1 MKIQW
6 KTLIIAILIPLA
18 VGALS
23 AFLTQDSMAAFS
35 ALEQPPLSPPG
46 WLFPVVWTILYI
58 LMGVASYLALT
69 AEPAFSNGH
78 ESFVGANT
86 GSGPGSNTGSYL
98 FADPAL
104 RAYAAQLF
112 FNFGWSLIF
121 FNWEAYLL
129 AFFWLVILW
138 VLILITA
145 VLFYQRS
152 KLAGLLML
160 PYLAWVTFAGYL
172 NLGIWWLN

>member
-6 KTLIIAILIPLA
+6 KPLLISILIPLA

-23 AFLTQDSMAAFS
+23 AFLTRDSMAAFS

-58 LMGVASYLALT
+58 LMGIASYLALV
-69 AEPAFSNGH
+69 AEPAAPHYTGGPSGNTSSSLSN
-78 ESFVGANT
+78 E
-86 GSGPGSNTGSYL
+86 
-98 FADPAL
+98 DPAL
-104 RAYAAQLF
+104 RFYAAQLV

-138 VLILITA
+138 VLILITTL
-145 VLFYQRS
+145 LFWQRS
-152 KLAGLLML
+152 RLAGLLML

-172 NLGIWWLN
+172 NLGIWYLN

>member
-6 KTLIIAILIPLA
+6 KSLIISILIPLA

-23 AFLTQDSMAAFS
+23 AFLTRDSMMAFS
-35 ALEQPPLSPPG
+35 ALEKPPLSPPG

-58 LMGVASYLALT
+58 LMGIASYLALT
-69 AEPAFSNGH
+69 AGPAFPQATGRLSRTAS
-78 ESFVGANT
+78 ENT
-86 GSGPGSNTGSYL
+86 LSE
-98 FADPAL
+98 DPAL
-104 RAYAAQLF
+104 RFYAAQLV

-121 FNWEAYLL
+121 FNQEAYLL
-129 AFFWLVILW
+129 AFFWLLILW
-138 VLILITA
+138 LLILITTL
-145 VLFYQRS
+145 LFWQRS
-152 KLAGLLML
+152 RLAGILML